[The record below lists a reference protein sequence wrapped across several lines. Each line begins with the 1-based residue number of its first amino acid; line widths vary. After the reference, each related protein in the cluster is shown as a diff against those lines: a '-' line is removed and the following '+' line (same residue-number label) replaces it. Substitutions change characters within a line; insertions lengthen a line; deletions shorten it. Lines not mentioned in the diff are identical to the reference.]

1 LQELTKKRAEEEAK
15 LKLQLEQEELEK
27 AMNEAKAAEEA

>member
-15 LKLQLEQEELEK
+15 LKLQLE
-27 AMNEAKAAEEA
+27 